1 MNHVIFRGA
10 HTPKNKNNGPTHP
23 VPLMKKTWSENASN
37 HLRERSS
44 ITSAAQGGGGS
55 EPKF

>member
-37 HLRERSS
+37 HLREHSS
-44 ITSAAQGGGGS
+44 ITSAA
-55 EPKF
+55 